1 VGLAIRATGDNQR
14 MIRSFSANT
23 DLLIILGIGISNGLV
38 ALSGALI
45 AQHGGFS
52 DVSMGIGMIIIGLAS
67 VIIGEALFGS
77 KTIVRATLAVKLGSI
92 ILRIVVTPALSAS
105 FFEKSDMKLN
115 NSILV
120 ILALIAPKLL
130 QARKEK
136 KRKLKKRAALE
147 TEVQKN

>member
-1 VGLAIRATGDNQR
+1 
-14 MIRSFSANT
+14 SFSANT

-77 KTIVRATLAVKLGSI
+77 KTIVRATLAVILGAI
-92 ILRIVVTPALSAS
+92 IYRIVVRLALRAS
-105 FFEKSDMKLN
+105 FLETGAMKLITA
-115 NSILV
+115 ILV
-120 ILALIAPKLL
+120 ILVLIVYKLFHV
-130 QARKEK
+130 RNK
-136 KRKLKKRAALE
+136 KKSKLK
-147 TEVQKN
+147 